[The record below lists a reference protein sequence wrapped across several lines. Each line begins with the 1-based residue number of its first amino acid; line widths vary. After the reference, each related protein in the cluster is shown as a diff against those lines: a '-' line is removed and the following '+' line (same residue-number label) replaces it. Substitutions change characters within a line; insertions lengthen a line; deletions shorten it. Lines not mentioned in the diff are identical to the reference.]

1 MTRRFLFLLTSGLA
15 LMAADSPVHTIVM
28 VRHGEKLAPAG
39 DTVLNERGQARAQ
52 LLAETLRDA
61 RVSRIFYS
69 PFIRMR
75 QTGKPIS
82 ELTGVKPVEISA
94 GELDKLVAELRRGEP
109 GATTL
114 VIHHS
119 NTIPEIVKKLGG
131 GVIAPIP
138 ETEYDRLLILTLP
151 LAANSEGAAHAV
163 TLRYGGK

>member
-1 MTRRFLFLLTSGLA
+1 MTRLFLFLLTSGFA
-15 LMAADSPVHTIVM
+15 LIAADSRVHTIIM
-28 VRHGEKLAPAG
+28 VRHGEKLNPTG
-39 DTVLNERGQARAQ
+39 DTVLNGKGQARAL

-61 RVSRIFYS
+61 KVSRIFYS

-82 ELTGVKPVEISA
+82 TATGVKPVEISA
-94 GELDKLVAELRRGEP
+94 DELDKLVTELRRGAP

-131 GVIAPIP
+131 GEIP
-138 ETEYDRLLILTLP
+138 PLAETEYDRMLILTLP
-151 LAANSEGAAHAV
+151 LDANSERAAHVV
-163 TLRYGGK
+163 TLHYGGK

>member
-1 MTRRFLFLLTSGLA
+1 MTRWFLPLLMSGLV
-15 LMAADSPVHTIVM
+15 LMAADSAVHTIVM
-28 VRHGEKLAPAG
+28 VRHADKLNPTG
-39 DTVLNERGQARAQ
+39 DTVLNKKGQARAR

-61 RVSRIFYS
+61 KVSRIFYS

-94 GELDKLVAELRRGEP
+94 DELDKLVAELRRGEP

-119 NTIPEIVKKLGG
+119 NTIPDIVKKLGG
-131 GVIAPIP
+131 GAIPPIP
-138 ETEYDRLLILTLP
+138 ESEYDRMLVVTVP
-151 LAANSEGAAHAV
+151 PAGGGTHVV
-163 TLRYGGK
+163 TLRYGAN

>member
-1 MTRRFLFLLTSGLA
+1 MKRLLAALA
-15 LMAADSPVHTIVM
+15 GSFVLAAAELPPPPHTIVI
-28 VRHGEKLAPAG
+28 VRHADKLAPEG
-39 DTVLNERGQARAQ
+39 DTVLNEKGQTRAR

-61 RVSRIFYS
+61 KVSRIFYS

-75 QTGKPIS
+75 QTGEPIS
-82 ELTGVKPVEISA
+82 KTTGVKPVEMA
-94 GELDKLVAELRRGEP
+94 AEPLDKLVAELRSGAS

-138 ETEYDRLLILTLP
+138 ETEYDRMLIVTIP
-151 LAANSEGAAHAV
+151 AAGGNAHVV